1 MARQL
6 LSRQRQIISMSEM
19 KAIHSLGEDYA
30 QSYIGRCRYACRR
43 FHQDRFAG
51 GE

>member
-19 KAIHSLGEDYA
+19 RLYTSLGEDYA
-30 QSYIGRCRYACRR
+30 
-43 FHQDRFAG
+43 
-51 GE
+51 